1 MYKRQGHEQSFA
13 QVIFTLT
20 NITAQKKA
28 EGVLQRYTER
38 MNFVHQIDVAILA
51 AQSIPEIAQAV
62 LARLQNLIPYT
73 EAVVVL
79 FDMPAQKVSYIA
91 GQNYLVDPNRKFPI
105 AAWDT
110 IDLLAQGQVFHAS
123 DLQGAAQL
131 SPLLQNIRN
140 QGGRSLFVVPLHAPQ
155 ELLGAIGLISAEP
168 GAFTPEHIEIVEQI
182 AMPVAIA
189 IQNTNL
195 FEAERLSLIHI

>member
-1 MYKRQGHEQSFA
+1 
-13 QVIFTLT
+13 
-20 NITAQKKA
+20 
-28 EGVLQRYTER
+28 

-62 LARLQNLIPYT
+62 LVRLQNLIPFT

-79 FDMPAQKVSYIA
+79 FDMSEQEVSYVA
-91 GQNYLVDPNRKFPI
+91 GQNYHVDPHRKFPI

-110 IDLLAQGQVFHAS
+110 VDLLAQGQVFNVS

-131 SPLLQNIRN
+131 SQLLQNIRN
-140 QGGRSLFVVPLHAPQ
+140 QGGRSMFVVPLLALQ
-155 ELLGAIGLISAEP
+155 ELVGAIGVISSEP
-168 GAFTPEHIEIVEQI
+168 DVFTQEHIEIVEQI

-189 IQNTNL
+189 IKIPTCL
-195 FEAERLSLIHI
+195 RLSA